1 MLRVKFRKHRV
12 GGKVVTPDMDDMRTE
27 MGRLGFKH
35 GKLLRALKGNHTPHL
50 TGAFPLDPPSTT
62 LIPYATPH
70 WGVPPQT
77 VGPPPRPPCIHA
89 LSLTGAPPSTPL
101 HPYQHPS
108 LGRSSPDLTGADYKI
123 CACTGGRKS
132 GRVPYV
138 VPTQDGARAVDYPTI
153 SLCACT
159 GET

>member
-27 MGRLGFKH
+27 VGRLGFKH

-62 LIPYATPH
+62 LIPYTTPH

-77 VGPPPRPPCIHA
+77 PLQRFYSHLLKPASWASLQMGSSLIA
-89 LSLTGAPPSTPL
+89 LQA
-101 HPYQHPS
+101 
-108 LGRSSPDLTGADYKI
+108 SSPAAFGSQHHPGHCPGHCCYQQQGWAVHHANLDVLLQAAGASRVLDLW
-123 CACTGGRKS
+123 S
-132 GRVPYV
+132 GSTRR
-138 VPTQDGARAVDYPTI
+138 Q
-153 SLCACT
+153 
-159 GET
+159 